1 MQIAL
6 TKKLADVMAVKSLA
20 PLDEENPLFSWTAN
34 WTKVW
39 DNRRADDTLV
49 LVNNAT
55 RFAVGIYEVKRK
67 DLKKNPKITAQ
78 MMRDAISNTLLATNY
93 NPELVEEY
101 MRLAGE
107 VEFVRN
113 QNRQTT
119 SWIVKAGLMCVNYIA
134 HEYNGIEKMYSDT
147 IGVRVNRLFV
157 NYSGKNKDLFYPCEV
172 MAKAL
177 SELSEK
183 PIYKYRAFELL
194 VSLDLEVYK
203 AVRRIIVPANL
214 EFIKLH
220 KILQSIYNWKDY
232 HLYDFVIMDDK
243 DPEAATLIVPYEE
256 DLEYN
261 EDAVLM
267 KGLVLS
273 DFLPESKRILYTYDM
288 GDCWSHKIQLVRV
301 LEDYDKE
308 SPYLLEARGQS
319 PPEDV
324 GGLGGFLEFRKIMM
338 DPNHPQYEETLE
350 WVGYWSWDLPSW
362 QSYPGFIDV

>member
-6 TKKLADVMAVKSLA
+6 TKKLADAMAVESLA
-20 PLDEENPLFSWTAN
+20 PLGGENPFFSWTAN

-67 DLKKNPKITAQ
+67 DLKKNPKIVAK
-78 MMRDAISNTLLATNY
+78 MMRDAIYNTLLAMNY

-107 VEFVRN
+107 VEFARN

-119 SWIVKAGLMCVNYIA
+119 SWVVRAGLMCVNYIA
-134 HEYNGIEKMYSDT
+134 REYNGIDKMFSDS
-147 IGVRVNRLFV
+147 IGVPVNRLIV
-157 NYSGKNKDLFYPCEV
+157 NYSGKNKDLFYPYKA
-172 MAKAL
+172 MARAL
-177 SELSEK
+177 SELIGK
-183 PIYKYRAFELL
+183 PAYKYRAFELL
-194 VSLDLEVYK
+194 VSLDLEIYK
-203 AVRRIIVPANL
+203 AVRRIIVPADL
-214 EFIKLH
+214 EFSKLH
-220 KILQSIYNWKDY
+220 KVLQSIYNWKDY
-232 HLYDFVIMDDK
+232 HLYDFAIFGGN
-243 DPEAATLIVPYEE
+243 DPELLALLVPFEE

-261 EDAVLM
+261 EDAFLM
-267 KGLVLS
+267 QGRVLS
-273 DFLPESKRILYTYDM
+273 EFLPENKRILYTYDM
-288 GDCWSHKIQLVRV
+288 GDCWLHKIQLVRI

-324 GGLGGFLEFRKIMM
+324 GGLGGFLEYHKIMVN
-338 DPNHPQYEETLE
+338 PNHPQYEEMLE
-350 WVGYWSWDLPSW
+350 WAGYWSEDLASW
-362 QSYPGFIDV
+362 QSYPRFIDV